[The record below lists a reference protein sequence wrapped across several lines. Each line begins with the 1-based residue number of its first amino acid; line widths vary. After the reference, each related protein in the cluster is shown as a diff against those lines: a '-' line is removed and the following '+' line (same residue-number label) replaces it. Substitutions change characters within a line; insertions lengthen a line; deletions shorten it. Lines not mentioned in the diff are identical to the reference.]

1 MVKFIFLLII
11 ALPLAS
17 NAEQKI
23 NKYSGDS
30 LKNILD
36 KNSSDKMS
44 ASQRLKATSGN
55 ATDISVISGDN
66 ITYILPSG
74 KVVPGILLPN
84 KKVAPAMTQ
93 GGERIPACIT
103 DQGVFIAAKWDS
115 GVNKIRCL
123 TEQTDLK
130 FIDTSI
136 MAQASPAKPKK
147 ATPKVKPKEYAQ
159 ADAPE
164 PSEATDNSQPAQQQF
179 YIPPGGG
186 GQAKITS
193 GTLGNGDAKYGI
205 TIGSWVKVELERPA
219 SSAEAGLIEFSLNE
233 AMSGRFKTLPAGTI
247 LFAQKN
253 INMANKRMEAL
264 IVRALLPSGEE
275 LTNIRG
281 RIFSLDKSAGL
292 PGELI
297 RDREGETDATMG
309 KAALTGIKAA
319 MPSMG
324 GDVAG
329 AVVGSVA
336 DDTINNEQKYMDK
349 TPNASIRVYPQ
360 VCLLKIS
367 ETF

>member
-1 MVKFIFLLII
+1 MVRLIFLLLISI
-11 ALPLAS
+11 PFLS

-30 LKNILD
+30 LKDILNKD
-36 KNSSDKMS
+36 SSEKIS
-44 ASQRLKATSGN
+44 ASQRLKAASGN

-74 KVVPGILLPN
+74 KVVPGVLLPN
-84 KKVAPAMTQ
+84 KKVAPAMSQ
-93 GGERIPACIT
+93 GGEKIPACIT
-103 DQGVFIAAKWDS
+103 DHGVFIAAKWDS
-115 GVNKIRCL
+115 SVNKIRCL

-130 FIDTSI
+130 FIDTGI

-147 ATPKVKPKEYAQ
+147 VKPKEYIQ
-159 ADAPE
+159 ANISTPPKNIDDPQ
-164 PSEATDNSQPAQQQF
+164 STRQQF

-193 GTLGNGDAKYGI
+193 GTLGNGDVKYGI

-219 SSAEAGLIEFSLNE
+219 SSAETGLIEFSLNE
-233 AMSGRFKTLPAGTI
+233 SMAGRFKTLPAGTI

-292 PGELI
+292 QGDLI
-297 RDREGETDATMG
+297 RDREGEADATLG

-319 MPSMG
+319 VPSMG

-336 DDTINNEQKYMDK
+336 DDTISNEQRYMNK
-349 TPNASIRVYPQ
+349 TPSASIRVYPQ

-367 ETF
+367 ESF